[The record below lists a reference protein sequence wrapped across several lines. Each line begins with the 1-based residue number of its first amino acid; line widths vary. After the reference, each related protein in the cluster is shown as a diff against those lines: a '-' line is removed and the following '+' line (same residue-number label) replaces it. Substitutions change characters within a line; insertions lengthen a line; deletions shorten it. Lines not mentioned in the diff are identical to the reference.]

1 MAESVK
7 RRVAAAR
14 LAVAFVAAG
23 TIAGAGAWAQASPP
37 PTAHSSILIS
47 SQKLKLDSGN
57 IKNGSLLLQD
67 FKAGEVASQD
77 SFLKFKSQM
86 SSYKVDIKSEM
97 SSIKGELGAVE
108 AQIGDIKGLQAGY
121 LKATE
126 ADARYIKMND
136 AILGDG
142 SVFTGTQ
149 ALSKGTNPITLAN
162 LAGLVKV
169 DATDSQFT
177 VTNTSGGN
185 LTHSACSSGDGP
197 GALAPGDTLTC
208 TTVGGAA
215 QTLQFVNGDGHVVT
229 LNFSNVALPGGSQA
243 TVQILIG
250 L

>member
-23 TIAGAGAWAQASPP
+23 TIAGASAWAQASPP
-37 PTAHSSILIS
+37 PTAQSSILIS

-67 FKAGEVASQD
+67 FKAGEVASQN
-77 SFLKFKSQM
+77 SFFKFKSQM
-86 SSYKVDIKSEM
+86 SSYKADIKSEL
-97 SSIKGELGAVE
+97 SSIKGELGGVE
-108 AQIGDIKGLQAGY
+108 AQIGDIKGLQASY

-136 AILGDG
+136 AIMGDG

-149 ALSKGTNPITLAN
+149 AIDKGASPVTLAN
-162 LAGLVKV
+162 LAGLIKV
-169 DATDSQFT
+169 EATDQQFT
-177 VTNTSGGN
+177 LTNM
-185 LTHSACSSGDGP
+185 SSGNMTHTACAVGGAG
-197 GALAPGDTLTC
+197 GALAPGASLTC
-208 TTVGGAA
+208 PTGPTA
-215 QTLQFVNGDGHVVT
+215 QTVQFVNGDGHVVT
-229 LNFSNVALPGGSQA
+229 LNFSNVAIATGSQA
-243 TVQILIG
+243 TVQILVG

>member
-23 TIAGAGAWAQASPP
+23 TIAGASAWAQASPP

-47 SQKLKLDSGN
+47 SQKLRLDSGN

-67 FKAGEVASQD
+67 FKTGEVASQK
-77 SFLKFKSQM
+77 SFFKFKSQM
-86 SSYKVDIKSEM
+86 SSYKSDIKAEM
-97 SSIKGELGAVE
+97 SSIKGDLGGVE
-108 AQIGDIKGLQAGY
+108 AQIGDIKSAQAGY
-121 LKATE
+121 IKATE
-126 ADARYIKMND
+126 ADARYVKVND

-149 ALSKGTNPITLAN
+149 AIDKGSSPITLAD

-169 DATDSQFT
+169 EATDQQFK
-177 VTNTSGGN
+177 VTNMSSGN
-185 LTHSACSSGDGP
+185 LTHTACGVG
-197 GALAPGDTLTC
+197 GAGGTLAPGASLTC
-208 TTVGGAA
+208 ATGEAAETV
-215 QTLQFVNGDGHVVT
+215 QFVNGDGHVVT
-229 LNFSNVALPGGSQA
+229 LNFSNVAIPSGSQA
-243 TVQILIG
+243 TVQILVG